1 MIGIVLFYS
10 GVSEQDFGLVRI
22 WLVKAVFLFLKINV
36 RKIFQRCCLCYENF
50 VEYVIDL
57 QLKVC

>member
-1 MIGIVLFYS
+1 MRAVQQLPR
-10 GVSEQDFGLVRI
+10 LVRQTCTDFYATEQI
-22 WLVKAVFLFLKINV
+22 SFFLFLKINI
-36 RKIFQRCCLCYENF
+36 RKIFNCCCLYCENF